1 MSSFRTLVMICA
13 ALAVSLFAGSARADL
28 GALARVSDDSRIV
41 EAEGGAELVLELS
54 QPVPWRVFLLDAPRR
69 AVVDL
74 SEVVWPDT
82 MLVGALAVDDLRMG
96 AFQPGWSRLVID
108 LSSPHVVAEA
118 EMATGAADGTAALRI
133 RFAPTDPATFAE
145 RAGTPDDARFRLA
158 PRKATPAPDGD
169 ARLHVMLDPGHG
181 GIDPGAEAGG
191 LVEADLMLTF
201 ARELREALLRAGDFR
216 VSMTRDADVFVPLET
231 RISLARE
238 AGVDVFLSLHADALP
253 EDAGRASGATIY
265 TLSDDASD
273 LASQRLAERHDQSDL
288 LAGVDL
294 TGQGDEIALVLMEIA
309 RRETEPRTE
318 RLATS
323 LISGL
328 RDADVAMNSRPRRS
342 AGFSVL
348 KAPDIP
354 SVLIEIG
361 FLSSAD
367 DRANLAEAAWRKA
380 AANGIRDA
388 LRAWAMEEARRAAL
402 LRP

>member
-1 MSSFRTLVMICA
+1 MSSFRPLMMICA
-13 ALAVSLFAGSARADL
+13 ALAAALFAGSARADL
-28 GALARVSDDSRIV
+28 GALARVSDESRIV
-41 EAEGGAELVLELS
+41 EADGGAELVLDLS

-69 AVVDL
+69 AVIDL
-74 SEVVWPDT
+74 SEVVWPET
-82 MLVGALAVDDLRMG
+82 MLLGALAVEDLRMG
-96 AFQPGWSRLVID
+96 VFQPGWSRMVID
-108 LSSPHVVAEA
+108 LAAPHIVAEA
-118 EMATGAADGTAALRI
+118 EMATGAADGTTRLRI
-133 RFAPTDPATFAE
+133 RFAESDADTFAA

-158 PRKATPAPDGD
+158 PRKSAPASEGDG
-169 ARLHVMLDPGHG
+169 RLHVMLDPGHG

-201 ARELREALLRAGDFR
+201 ARELREVLLRSGEFR
-216 VSMTRDADVFVPLET
+216 VSMTRDGDAFVPLET

-238 AGVDVFLSLHADALP
+238 AGADVFLSLHADALP
-253 EDAGRASGATIY
+253 RDAGQASGATIY
-265 TLSDDASD
+265 TLSEDASD

-309 RRETEPRTE
+309 RRETEPRTA
-318 RLATS
+318 RLAEG
-323 LISGL
+323 LVAGL
-328 RDADVAMNSRPRRS
+328 RGAEVAMNSRPRRS

-361 FLSSAD
+361 FLSSAK
-367 DRANLAEAAWRKA
+367 DRENLARAEWRNSAAG
-380 AANGIRDA
+380 GIRDA
-388 LRAWAMEEARRAAL
+388 LRAWAAEEARRAAL